1 MPRTRKPSN
10 PWEPELLRVGR
21 RLLRN
26 AAETGSAIALGGFES
41 LESAIE
47 HTVAPGREARRL
59 RLIAVGGVLRPDCFG
74 GE

>member
-1 MPRTRKPSN
+1 M
-10 PWEPELLRVGR
+10 GR

-47 HTVAPGREARRL
+47 HTVGQRRDGRRL

-74 GE
+74 SE